1 MSTLTARG
9 QADYGAVLFGA
20 KLGTTGFGL
29 VAGIDFSKHVAV
41 RAQVSYAEVKD
52 FFPIL
57 GDSVSIDL
65 KLSNQALLVDF
76 HPFVNSFKL
85 SAGVFSNHNELST
98 RAHGER
104 LTFNERDYNAEID
117 IELDFG
123 PISPYAGFG
132 FSSGRGRAGYG
143 FSLEAGVLVQG
154 VSEVNAFGQVHGG
167 GPGTNPCKFRIE
179 NGVVSTDMS
188 PGCRSRFPN
197 LAEDMEVETRDLEKL
212 ESPTD
217 LDIYPVVELG
227 ITYRF

>member
-1 MSTLTARG
+1 M
-9 QADYGAVLFGA
+9 FGT

-117 IELDFG
+117 IELGFG
-123 PISPYAGFG
+123 PISPYVGFG

-143 FSLEAGVLVQG
+143 FSLEGGVLIQG
-154 VSEVNAFGQVHGG
+154 EGEVNAFGQVHGG
-167 GPGTNPCKFRIE
+167 GPGNNACQFRIE
-179 NGVVSTDMS
+179 NGVVSTEMS
-188 PGCRSRFPN
+188 PNCTSRFPN
-197 LAEDMEVETRDLEKL
+197 LAEDMEVETRDLEEL
-212 ESPTD
+212 ESPAN
-217 LDIYPVVELG
+217 LNVYPVVELG
-227 ITYRF
+227 VTYRF